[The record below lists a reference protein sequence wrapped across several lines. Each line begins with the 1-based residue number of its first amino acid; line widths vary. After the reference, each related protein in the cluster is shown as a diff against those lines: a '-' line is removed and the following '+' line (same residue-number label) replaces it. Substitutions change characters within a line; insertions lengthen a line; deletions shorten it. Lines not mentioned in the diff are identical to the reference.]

1 MARYVHVALTADGQG
16 LEVQAPPVLASAAVD
31 YIVFDVSLSHEWDGF
46 AEYYVMVRN
55 RHVVKGC
62 KIIDGVSSAPAEV
75 FKEAGA
81 VEVSIMAR
89 DGARRLT
96 TESVVLAL
104 KDSNL

>member
-1 MARYVHVALTADGQG
+1 MARYVHIALAAEGQG

-31 YIVFDVSLSHEWDGF
+31 YMVFDVSLSHEWDGF

-62 KIIDGVSSAPAEV
+62 KIIDGVSSVPAEV
-75 FKEAGA
+75 VAKAGA

-89 DGARRLT
+89 DGDKRLT
-96 TESVVLAL
+96 TESVVLTL